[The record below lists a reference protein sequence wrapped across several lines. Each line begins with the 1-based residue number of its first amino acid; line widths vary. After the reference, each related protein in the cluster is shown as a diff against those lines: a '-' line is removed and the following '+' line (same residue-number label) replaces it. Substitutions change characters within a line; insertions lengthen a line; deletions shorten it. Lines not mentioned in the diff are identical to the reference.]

1 MSSSEHQSRWSL
13 GRLIASNWYRRPIAN
28 FWLLPLHSLFWL
40 VVLLRRFW
48 FAVFPPANTA
58 APVIVVGNIT
68 VGGAGKTP
76 LITWLAQRAV
86 ELDMTVGIVSRGYG
100 GSSEHYPL
108 EVTRELDPSVC
119 GDEPWLL
126 HNRLGCRVV
135 VAPRRAEAAE
145 TLGADVDLILSDDG
159 MQHYA
164 MPRVAEILVVD
175 GERGFGNGWM
185 LPVGPLRE
193 PKTRVDSVDCVVING
208 RDFVLQ
214 PMQLTNAKTGQAI
227 DLLSMEGLKVHAVAG
242 IGHPARFFKTLEN
255 LGMDVEPHA
264 FEDHHPFDAA
274 DLDFNDDLPVVM
286 TEKDWVKCRHFV
298 SENCW
303 YLPVDAVPTRKTR
316 QALDAIL
323 LTWGEKKRG

>member
-1 MSSSEHQSRWSL
+1 MSSEHQSRSSV
-13 GRLIASNWYRRPIAN
+13 GRFIASNWYRRPIAN
-28 FWLLPLHSLFWL
+28 FWLLPLHGLFWI

-48 FAVFPPANTA
+48 FAIFPPMASK

-68 VGGAGKTP
+68 VGGTGKTP

-86 ELDMTVGIVSRGYG
+86 ELDMSVGIVSRGYG
-100 GSSEHYPL
+100 GRSEHYPL
-108 EVTRELDPSVC
+108 EVTSSISPAEC

-135 VAPRRAEAAE
+135 VAPKRADAVSA
-145 TLGADVDLILSDDG
+145 LGSDVDLILSDDG

-175 GERGFGNGWM
+175 GERGFGNGWLM
-185 LPVGPLRE
+185 PVGPLRE
-193 PKTRVDSVDCVVING
+193 PKTRVDSVDCVVVNG
-208 RDFVLQ
+208 SDFILQ
-214 PMQLTNAKTGQAI
+214 PQQLVNASTGEVV
-227 DLLSMEGLKVHAVAG
+227 DLLVLEGHKVHAVAG
-242 IGHPARFFKTLEN
+242 IGHPARFFKTLEK

-264 FEDHHPFDAA
+264 FEDHHPFDKA
-274 DLDFNDDLPVVM
+274 DIEFGDDLPIVM
-286 TEKDWVKCRHFV
+286 TEKDWVKCRDFV
-298 SENCW
+298 TERCW

-316 QALDAIL
+316 QALDTML